1 MSLKLDPTLSIH
13 RRLLILLL
21 PPLALLMVA
30 GGFADYRASM
40 VFMRTAYDQS
50 LTDAAFAQA
59 GLIKVV
65 DGKIDAP
72 LPAQPATHTSREKFY
87 YSVWGPDGAL
97 VSGNAQLVPVMGDG
111 NPVYADTWLGE
122 HRIRIVSYHVP
133 TALGS

>member
-40 VFMRTAYDQS
+40 AFMRTAYDQS

-59 GLIKVV
+59 ALLKVV
-65 DGKIDAP
+65 DGKI
-72 LPAQPATHTSREKFY
+72 S
-87 YSVWGPDGAL
+87 
-97 VSGNAQLVPVMGDG
+97 AQLP
-111 NPVYADTWLGE
+111 PQAATARQPRREILLLHLG
-122 HRIRIVSYHVP
+122 
-133 TALGS
+133 T